1 MIIRL
6 LISLFFLVIAVFLL
20 VHISRLRN
28 TSLVTKLFLLASLI
42 IGGGFVLFMIISL
55 AFFGFNF

>member
-20 VHISRLRN
+20 VHISRLKN
-28 TSLVTKLFLLASLI
+28 TSLGTKLFLLVALI

-55 AFFGFNF
+55 AFFGINF